1 MHHVQSL
8 NWTRTCIRQRL
19 PLPSIP
25 TLGSFPCIPG
35 VYWEKYWVSEPSPD
49 PCLHSAAD
57 IRCHTSPSGGV
68 HTYMHIPK
76 YVLAITNPFIA
87 FPCHCHLPSRHASP
101 LSWTTNSQ
109 CPGTTPISH
118 RVSKLETHIFVIIT
132 HLGAQVD
139 SWVCRGR
146 HFDERETA
154 ALVLVVS
161 RTWGGGGLC
170 GGCEHMPFIIRAS
183 CSKLI
188 QFTKGASVKFGP
200 LTNTARNTFVPPLVW
215 EKSHFDY
222 CSVSQSSPAIFGSS
236 KRGKSAAICPWFT
249 SLGREIPS
257 TSVRVSI
264 TVEETPIQLFP
275 YKVVPSSYF
284 SWEILL
290 PRYLNDVWE

>member
-1 MHHVQSL
+1 MHSA
-8 NWTRTCIRQRL
+8 TS
-19 PLPSIP
+19 PPSFNSNPRFI
-25 TLGSFPCIPG
+25 S
-35 VYWEKYWVSEPSPD
+35 
-49 PCLHSAAD
+49 LHSRCVLGEVLGVRALTRPLHSAD

-146 HFDERETA
+146 RFDERETA

-161 RTWGGGGLC
+161 RTWGGEALWRVRTYALHHHSFLFQTDPIYKRGFSQIRSFDKHCTEYICTSIGL
-170 GGCEHMPFIIRAS
+170 GTIPFRLLLCFSKQPRYIWIIKERKVGSNMSLIHLPGEGNPLHISAGSPSQRRRLPSS
-183 CSKLI
+183 CSP
-188 QFTKGASVKFGP
+188 TK
-200 LTNTARNTFVPPLVW
+200 
-215 EKSHFDY
+215 
-222 CSVSQSSPAIFGSS
+222 
-236 KRGKSAAICPWFT
+236 
-249 SLGREIPS
+249 
-257 TSVRVSI
+257 
-264 TVEETPIQLFP
+264 
-275 YKVVPSSYF
+275 
-284 SWEILL
+284 
-290 PRYLNDVWE
+290 

>member
-161 RTWGGGGLC
+161 RTWGGGGFVEGANICPSSSGLPVPNWSNLQKGLQSNSVLWQTLHGIHLYLHWFGNNPISTTALFLKAAPLYLDHQREESRQQYVPDSPPW
-170 GGCEHMPFIIRAS
+170 GGKSPPHQCESPSQWRRLPSS
-183 CSKLI
+183 CSP
-188 QFTKGASVKFGP
+188 TK
-200 LTNTARNTFVPPLVW
+200 
-215 EKSHFDY
+215 
-222 CSVSQSSPAIFGSS
+222 
-236 KRGKSAAICPWFT
+236 
-249 SLGREIPS
+249 
-257 TSVRVSI
+257 
-264 TVEETPIQLFP
+264 
-275 YKVVPSSYF
+275 
-284 SWEILL
+284 
-290 PRYLNDVWE
+290 

>member
-1 MHHVQSL
+1 M
-8 NWTRTCIRQRL
+8 
-19 PLPSIP
+19 
-25 TLGSFPCIPG
+25 
-35 VYWEKYWVSEPSPD
+35 SEPSPD

-68 HTYMHIPK
+68 HAYMHIQK

-87 FPCHCHLPSRHASP
+87 FTCHCHLPSRHASP

-146 HFDERETA
+146 RFDERETA

-161 RTWGGGGLC
+161 RTWGGGVGVR
-170 GGCEHMPFIIRAS
+170 GCEHMPFIIIAS

-188 QFTKGASVKFGP
+188 QFTKGLQSNLV
-200 LTNTARNTFVPPLVW
+200 LLINTALNTLNTPPLV
-215 EKSHFDY
+215 
-222 CSVSQSSPAIFGSS
+222 
-236 KRGKSAAICPWFT
+236 
-249 SLGREIPS
+249 
-257 TSVRVSI
+257 
-264 TVEETPIQLFP
+264 
-275 YKVVPSSYF
+275 
-284 SWEILL
+284 
-290 PRYLNDVWE
+290 